1 MAQQKN
7 DNVQVMRAR
16 LKDASL
22 SGLYLFTGEEKM
34 LRNLYIKQ
42 VLNRYQQDPM
52 AEFNIHIFD
61 ETSDIEAVRDCIE
74 ALPVM
79 AESKLVL
86 LRNTNVLKSAPEQ
99 TKKIWQSIFSNPPDY
114 AMILFDEDQV
124 DKRGT
129 LYKKIA
135 AAGLVVDFAFRTP
148 QQLKKWAGD
157 EAAKIGLSCEPQAL
171 SLLVERSGPSMY
183 GIHSELDKLIA
194 YCSGRG
200 VISYEDVAHL
210 VPAPL
215 QDKVF
220 DMIDKIIEK
229 KPELVM
235 NMLSDLRQL
244 GESGAKILSLIG
256 RHFNILI
263 KIQTLEGALSSA
275 ELAKAAEI
283 NPYFLKKYQV
293 QVRGFS
299 PKAAAGSA
307 GNLHLLRRKF

>member
-99 TKKIWQSIFSNPPDY
+99 TKK
-114 AMILFDEDQV
+114 
-124 DKRGT
+124 
-129 LYKKIA
+129 
-135 AAGLVVDFAFRTP
+135 
-148 QQLKKWAGD
+148 
-157 EAAKIGLSCEPQAL
+157 
-171 SLLVERSGPSMY
+171 Y
-183 GIHSELDKLIA
+183 GSPFFPIHRIM
-194 YCSGRG
+194 
-200 VISYEDVAHL
+200 
-210 VPAPL
+210 P
-215 QDKVF
+215 
-220 DMIDKIIEK
+220 
-229 KPELVM
+229 
-235 NMLSDLRQL
+235 
-244 GESGAKILSLIG
+244 
-256 RHFNILI
+256 
-263 KIQTLEGALSSA
+263 
-275 ELAKAAEI
+275 
-283 NPYFLKKYQV
+283 
-293 QVRGFS
+293 
-299 PKAAAGSA
+299 
-307 GNLHLLRRKF
+307 